1 MNRGRITA
9 AEIGRIFARYDPVAL
24 GAAIGAV
31 AALLVFGAT
40 AALLLKGGEVVGPR
54 LALLSHYLISFDVS
68 WTGGVIG
75 AVEAG
80 VLGFVFG
87 WILAAMI
94 NLVVALHESAF
105 WFNADVTRT
114 HD

>member
-1 MNRGRITA
+1 MSRGRMTA
-9 AEIGRIFARYDPVAL
+9 ADIRRIFARYDPIAL
-24 GAAIGAV
+24 GVAIGAV
-31 AALLVFGAT
+31 AAIAIFGAT
-40 AALLLKGGEVVGPR
+40 ALLLLKGGEVVGPR
-54 LALLSHYLISFDVS
+54 LALLSNYLISFDVS
-68 WTGGVIG
+68 WTGGLIG

-80 VLGFVFG
+80 ILGFVFG